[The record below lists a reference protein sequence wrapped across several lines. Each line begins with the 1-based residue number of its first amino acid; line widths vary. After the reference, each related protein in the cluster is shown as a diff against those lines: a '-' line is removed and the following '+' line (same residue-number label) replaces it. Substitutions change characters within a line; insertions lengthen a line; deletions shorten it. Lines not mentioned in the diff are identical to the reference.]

1 MSKCVIDG
9 GTLYGHRRLLVS
21 WKMTDR
27 RLVDP
32 ATRVDVDC
40 IDDLVSWSLS
50 LHLVLNLI
58 LAGWCEQE
66 TAVGREGQA
75 PEE

>member
-1 MSKCVIDG
+1 
-9 GTLYGHRRLLVS
+9 
-21 WKMTDR
+21 MTDR